1 MAQKNLPKNT
11 LLTMNNNI
19 TVGIII
25 MPPRNL
31 QILSPL
37 KASEFTQ
44 VLSDIIWPPS
54 QEKSEN

>member
-25 MPPRNL
+25 MPLRNL
-31 QILSPL
+31 QIVSPL

-44 VLSDIIWPPS
+44 VLSDII
-54 QEKSEN
+54 